1 MAGLIDV
8 DAELKRL
15 SKEIEKLSS
24 DVQKLSGKLSN
35 EKFVANAPEEVVA
48 KERGKLSDMQG
59 ALEQLT
65 AKQTAIAEMAQLMA
79 HNLNPQQQA
88 ALKYIDGPLLVL
100 AGAGS
105 GKTSVI
111 TGKIAYLVEQCGIPS
126 RNIYAVT
133 FTNKAARE
141 MKDRVG
147 KLLSGSESKGLSVST
162 FHNLGLSI
170 IRYEIKTLGFKPGF
184 SIMDQEDCRNLLKEL
199 LVRHTDLDEKLIDN
213 IQHTISDWKNSLL
226 EPGQAVSAANSTGEQ
241 SIAMLYERYQRALR
255 AYNAVD
261 FDDLIMIPVCLFREQ
276 PEVLAKWQQRIRY
289 MLVDEYQD
297 TNLAQ
302 YELVRILVKEKQ
314 ALTVVGDDD
323 QSIYAW
329 RGARPENL
337 MQLQQDFPA
346 LKVIK
351 LEQNYRSTGR
361 ILAAANQLID
371 NNPHLIQKAL
381 WSELGPGDPLRF
393 IISDNEE
400 REAERVVNEIIDM
413 RLKRRCKYR
422 DFAILYRGN
431 YQSKLMELKLQTQ
444 NIPYDITGG
453 QSFYAKT
460 EIKDVMAY
468 LRLIINPDDDN
479 ALLRIINTPRRQIGP
494 TTLERLGEY
503 ANQRQVSLLDAI
515 DEVGLSATVPSANLQ
530 RLQRF
535 KQWLQSVQRNVYS
548 DKPVP
553 AIREMLEDIDYQD
566 WLRQNASSDAAANK
580 RWENINLLISQIE
593 YALKD
598 NDSDSIEVDKNPVE
612 AAISKIILR
621 DILDREQEES
631 ADDKVQLLTLHAAKG
646 LEFLHV
652 FLIGM
657 EEDVLPHRNSIEGDQ
672 IEEERRLAYVG
683 ITRAQRTLTMTSAAQ
698 RTQFGETSA
707 TTPSRFI
714 DELPQDYLVRMG
726 GCSEASAEQNQAA
739 GEESLDALKSLFS

>member
-1 MAGLIDV
+1 
-8 DAELKRL
+8 
-15 SKEIEKLSS
+15 
-24 DVQKLSGKLSN
+24 
-35 EKFVANAPEEVVA
+35 
-48 KERGKLSDMQG
+48 
-59 ALEQLT
+59 
-65 AKQTAIAEMAQLMA
+65 MA

-413 RLKRRCKYR
+413 RLKRRCKYS

-598 NDSDSIEVDKNPVE
+598 NDSDSIEADKNPIE

-714 DELPQDYLVRMG
+714 DELPQDDLVRMG

>member
-1 MAGLIDV
+1 
-8 DAELKRL
+8 
-15 SKEIEKLSS
+15 
-24 DVQKLSGKLSN
+24 
-35 EKFVANAPEEVVA
+35 
-48 KERGKLSDMQG
+48 
-59 ALEQLT
+59 
-65 AKQTAIAEMAQLMA
+65 MA
-79 HNLNPQQQA
+79 HNLNAQQQA

-111 TGKIAYLVEQCGIPS
+111 TGKIAYLVKQCGIPS

-141 MKDRVG
+141 MKDRVS
-147 KLLSGSESKGLSVST
+147 KLLSSSESKGLSVST
-162 FHNLGLSI
+162 FHNLGLNI
-170 IRYEIKTLGFKPGF
+170 IRFEIKTLGFKPGF

-226 EPGQAVSAANSTGEQ
+226 EPGQAVSASNSTGEQ

-302 YELVRILVKEKQ
+302 YELVRTLVNEKQ

-337 MQLQQDFPA
+337 MQLQEDFSA

-413 RLKRRCKYR
+413 RLKRRCKYS

-431 YQSKLMELKLQTQ
+431 YQSRLMELKLQTQ

-503 ANQRQVSLLDAI
+503 ANQRQISFLDAI

-535 KQWLQSVQRNVYS
+535 KHWLQSVQRNVYS

-553 AIREMLEDIDYQD
+553 AIRELLEDIDYQD

-598 NDSDSIEVDKNPVE
+598 SESDSVEADKNPIE

-657 EEDVLPHRNSIEGDQ
+657 EEEVLPHRNSIEGDQ

-707 TTPSRFI
+707 TTPSRFV
-714 DELPQDYLVRMG
+714 DELPQDDLVRMG
-726 GCSEASAEQNQAA
+726 GNTEASAEQNQAA

>member
-1 MAGLIDV
+1 
-8 DAELKRL
+8 
-15 SKEIEKLSS
+15 
-24 DVQKLSGKLSN
+24 
-35 EKFVANAPEEVVA
+35 
-48 KERGKLSDMQG
+48 
-59 ALEQLT
+59 
-65 AKQTAIAEMAQLMA
+65 
-79 HNLNPQQQA
+79 
-88 ALKYIDGPLLVL
+88 
-100 AGAGS
+100 
-105 GKTSVI
+105 
-111 TGKIAYLVEQCGIPS
+111 
-126 RNIYAVT
+126 
-133 FTNKAARE
+133 
-141 MKDRVG
+141 
-147 KLLSGSESKGLSVST
+147 
-162 FHNLGLSI
+162 
-170 IRYEIKTLGFKPGF
+170 
-184 SIMDQEDCRNLLKEL
+184 MDQEDCRNLLKEL

-302 YELVRILVKEKQ
+302 YELVRTLVKEKQ

-337 MQLQQDFPA
+337 MQLQEDFPA

-413 RLKRRCKYR
+413 RLKRRCKYS

-503 ANQRQVSLLDAI
+503 ANQRQVSFLDAI

-535 KQWLQSVQRNVYS
+535 KHWLQNVQRNVYS

-553 AIREMLEDIDYQD
+553 AIRELLEDIDYQD

-598 NDSDSIEVDKNPVE
+598 NDSDSVEADKNPIE

-657 EEDVLPHRNSIEGDQ
+657 EEEVLPHRNSIEGDQ

-707 TTPSRFI
+707 TTASRFV
-714 DELPQDYLVRMG
+714 DELPQDDLVRMG
-726 GCSEASAEQNQAA
+726 GNSEASAEQNQAA

>member
-1 MAGLIDV
+1 
-8 DAELKRL
+8 
-15 SKEIEKLSS
+15 
-24 DVQKLSGKLSN
+24 
-35 EKFVANAPEEVVA
+35 
-48 KERGKLSDMQG
+48 
-59 ALEQLT
+59 
-65 AKQTAIAEMAQLMA
+65 MA
-79 HNLNPQQQA
+79 HNLNAQQQA

-111 TGKIAYLVEQCGIPS
+111 TGKIAYLVKQCGIPS

-141 MKDRVG
+141 MKDRVS
-147 KLLSGSESKGLSVST
+147 KLLSSSESKGLSVST
-162 FHNLGLSI
+162 FHNLGLNI
-170 IRYEIKTLGFKPGF
+170 IRFEIKTLGFKPGF

-226 EPGQAVSAANSTGEQ
+226 EPGQAVSASNSTGEQ

-255 AYNAVD
+255 AYNAVN

-302 YELVRILVKEKQ
+302 YELVRTLVKEKQ

-337 MQLQQDFPA
+337 MQLQEDFPA

-413 RLKRRCKYR
+413 RLKRRCKYS

-431 YQSKLMELKLQTQ
+431 YQSRLMELKLQTQ

-503 ANQRQVSLLDAI
+503 ANQRQVSFLDAI

-535 KQWLQSVQRNVYS
+535 KHWLQSVQRNVYS

-553 AIREMLEDIDYQD
+553 AIRELLEDIDYQD

-598 NDSDSIEVDKNPVE
+598 SDSDSVEADKNPIE
-612 AAISKIILR
+612 SAISKIILR

-657 EEDVLPHRNSIEGDQ
+657 EEEVLPHRNSIEGDQ

-707 TTPSRFI
+707 TTPSRFV
-714 DELPQDYLVRMG
+714 DELPQDDLVRMG
-726 GCSEASAEQNQAA
+726 GNTEASAEQNQAA

>member
-1 MAGLIDV
+1 
-8 DAELKRL
+8 
-15 SKEIEKLSS
+15 
-24 DVQKLSGKLSN
+24 
-35 EKFVANAPEEVVA
+35 
-48 KERGKLSDMQG
+48 
-59 ALEQLT
+59 
-65 AKQTAIAEMAQLMA
+65 MA
-79 HNLNPQQQA
+79 HNLNSHQQA

-147 KLLSGSESKGLSVST
+147 KILSGSESKGLSVST
-162 FHNLGLSI
+162 FHNLGLNI
-170 IRYEIKTLGFKPGF
+170 IRHEIKKLGFKPGF
-184 SIMDQEDCRNLLKEL
+184 SIMDQEDCRNILKEL
-199 LVRHTDLDEKLIDN
+199 LVRHSDLDEKLIDN
-213 IQHTISDWKNSLL
+213 IQYTISDWKNSLL

-241 SIAMLYERYQRALR
+241 TIAMLYERYQRALR

-276 PEVLAKWQQRIRY
+276 PEVLAKWQHRIRY

-302 YELVRILVKEKQ
+302 YELVRTLVKEKQ

-337 MQLQQDFPA
+337 MQLQEDFPA

-413 RLKRRCKYR
+413 RLKRRCKYS

-431 YQSKLMELKLQTQ
+431 YQSKLLELKLQTQ

-468 LRLIINPDDDN
+468 LRLVINSDDDN
-479 ALLRIINTPRRQIGP
+479 ALLRIINTPRRQIGS

-503 ANQRQVSLLDAI
+503 AIKRQVSLLAAI
-515 DEVGLSATVPSANLQ
+515 DEVGLSATVPSANLH
-530 RLQRF
+530 RLQQF
-535 KQWLQSVQRNVYS
+535 KRWVESVQRNIYGN
-548 DKPVP
+548 KPIA
-553 AIREMLEDIDYQD
+553 AIREILEDVDYQD
-566 WLRQNASSDAAANK
+566 WLRQNAGNEGAANK
-580 RWENINLLISQIE
+580 RWENINLLISQID

-598 NDSDSIEVDKNPVE
+598 SDSDSVTADKNPIE

-621 DILDREQEES
+621 DILDREQEEA
-631 ADDKVQLLTLHAAKG
+631 ADDKVQMLTLHAAKG

-657 EEDVLPHRNSIEGDQ
+657 EEDILPHRNSIECDQ

-683 ITRAQRTLTMTSAAQ
+683 ITRAQRTLTMTSAAK

-707 TTPSRFI
+707 TTPSRFV
-714 DELPQDYLVRMG
+714 DELPQDDLVRMG
-726 GCSEASAEQNQAA
+726 GNGEASAEQTQAA
-739 GEESLDALKSLFS
+739 GEESLDALKSLFA

>member
-1 MAGLIDV
+1 
-8 DAELKRL
+8 
-15 SKEIEKLSS
+15 
-24 DVQKLSGKLSN
+24 
-35 EKFVANAPEEVVA
+35 
-48 KERGKLSDMQG
+48 
-59 ALEQLT
+59 
-65 AKQTAIAEMAQLMA
+65 MA
-79 HNLNPQQQA
+79 HNLNAQQQA

-111 TGKIAYLVEQCGIPS
+111 TGKIAYLVKQCGIPS

-141 MKDRVG
+141 MKDRVS
-147 KLLSGSESKGLSVST
+147 KLLSSSESKGLSVST
-162 FHNLGLSI
+162 FHNLGLNI
-170 IRYEIKTLGFKPGF
+170 IRFEIKTLGFKPGF

-226 EPGQAVSAANSTGEQ
+226 EPGQAVSASNSTGEQ

-302 YELVRILVKEKQ
+302 YELVRTLVKEKQ

-337 MQLQQDFPA
+337 MQLQEDFSA

-413 RLKRRCKYR
+413 RLKRRCKYS

-431 YQSKLMELKLQTQ
+431 YQSRLMELKLQTQ

-503 ANQRQVSLLDAI
+503 ANQRQISFLDAI

-535 KQWLQSVQRNVYS
+535 KHWLQSVQRNVYS

-553 AIREMLEDIDYQD
+553 AIRELLEDIDYQD

-598 NDSDSIEVDKNPVE
+598 SDSDSVEVDKNPIE

-657 EEDVLPHRNSIEGDQ
+657 EEEVLPHRNSIEGDQ

-707 TTPSRFI
+707 TTPSRFV
-714 DELPQDYLVRMG
+714 DELPQDDLVRMG
-726 GCSEASAEQNQAA
+726 GNTEASAEQNQAA